1 VEETLEKGDV
11 ALLRIPVVWEKV
23 TVMENLME
31 ESTMVMLD
39 VVLDWFVEAT
49 TAGSL
54 ASTTMRRMIAVTT
67 LQEDTT
73 TKLVVDM
80 ERTGLNGPALVLVTM
95 ERRPDPEA
103 VMDPTAPEPNKLR
116 IEIATLMD
124 IVLIDMDMD
133 TVLEEETIM
142 DLDPDMDMEEV
153 VK

>member
-54 ASTTMRRMIAVTT
+54 ASTTMRRMIAVSHP
-67 LQEDTT
+67 LEDI
-73 TKLVVDM
+73 
-80 ERTGLNGPALVLVTM
+80 RPGLNGAVLEHVTM
-95 ERRPDPEA
+95 VKRQDSGIVLDPTVPDPYKLKTAA
-103 VMDPTAPEPNKLR
+103 VKL
-116 IEIATLMD
+116 E
-124 IVLIDMDMD
+124 MD
-133 TVLEEETIM
+133 TILCIQM
-142 DLDPDMDMEEV
+142 PSSFQ
-153 VK
+153 